1 MVLKIKTNKS
11 LHFVGFLVSL
21 QPKRDGINNIRSKM
35 KLNSR
40 RWMLLVALCIGMLTT
55 VGVRAQVGMQKR
67 QITIG
72 LDANYA
78 PLQSVDKNGLPHGY
92 DVTFT
97 RTLMSRMGVDF
108 YYVPNSWKKVEE
120 QVMKGDVDLAMMV
133 YSAYRRDSIYY
144 SRPIFR
150 LYYQVVYRK
159 ADYKSFDFRNIK
171 GKTFAFL
178 NSRPI
183 GELMDRE
190 GGKSVKVYDLDEAI
204 RDLAKGKYDAVIC
217 YRYQAKYLIEHY
229 HLDQL
234 QSEDISMQPREYCY
248 VSHNQDLIE
257 DISREIVLMEA
268 EGVIDE
274 IYGND
279 IMEPTKNQ
287 IPVWVWYLFG
297 VVGVLFVVAYIIQSY
312 KSHKKLKIANAMLET
327 NYKILEMSHME
338 LEETNRKLIVANERA
353 EESSKM
359 KSNFIKQISHEIRTP
374 LNILSGFT
382 QVLTTSGVELNEKE
396 KNKIAH
402 DIVENTN
409 RITSLVNKMLELSDA
424 GSRNVIERN
433 DKVTAVRIAGDA
445 IAATGIADIKELDF
459 ELSVEPEAEDLI
471 IRTNLN
477 SAVRALTLILD
488 NARKFTEKSVKKNI
502 KLSVKATPGT
512 IELAVEDNG
521 IGIAPEEA
529 ERIFQEFVQ
538 LDEFYEGTGIGLTIA
553 RSLARRMGGDVILDT
568 SYYPGARF
576 VLSLPR

>member
-1 MVLKIKTNKS
+1 
-11 LHFVGFLVSL
+11 
-21 QPKRDGINNIRSKM
+21 M
-35 KLNSR
+35 KLDYR
-40 RWMLLVALCIGMLTT
+40 RLVLLVAVCAGMLTT
-55 VGVRAQVGMQKR
+55 IGVRAQTNLQIQ

-97 RTLMSRMGVDF
+97 RALMSRMGVKF

-120 QVMKGDVDLAMMV
+120 QLMKGDIDLAMMV
-133 YSAYRRDSIYY
+133 YSAYRKDSVFY

-159 ADYKSFDFRNIK
+159 ADYKNFDFRNIK

-183 GELMDRE
+183 GELMERE
-190 GGKSVKVYDLDEAI
+190 GGKAIKVYDLDEAI
-204 RDLAKGKYDAVIC
+204 QDLAKGMYDAVIC

-234 QSEDISMQPREYCY
+234 QAEDISMQPREYCY
-248 VSHNQDLIE
+248 VSHNQELIE
-257 DISREIVLMEA
+257 DISREIAMMEA
-268 EGVIDE
+268 EGMIDE
-274 IYGND
+274 IYGD
-279 IMEPTKNQ
+279 GIMAPTKNQ

-297 VVGVLFVVAYIIQSY
+297 GLGVLFVGAYIILSY
-312 KSHKKLKIANAMLET
+312 RSRKKLKIANAMLET

-338 LEETNRKLIVANERA
+338 LEETNRKLIAATERA

-382 QVLTTSGVELNEKE
+382 QVLTTSGVELNENE
-396 KNKIAH
+396 KNKITH
-402 DIVENTN
+402 DVVENTN
-409 RITSLVNKMLELSDA
+409 RITGLVNKMLELSDA
-424 GSRNVIERN
+424 GSRNVIERK
-433 DKVTAVRIAGDA
+433 DKVMPAQIAGDA
-445 IAATGIADIKELDF
+445 IAATSIADTKGIDF
-459 ELSVEPEAEDLI
+459 ELSIEPEAENLI
-471 IRTNLN
+471 VTTNLN
-477 SAVRALTLILD
+477 SAVRSLSLILD
-488 NARKFTEKSVKKNI
+488 NARKFTKNSVNRSI
-502 KLSVKATPGT
+502 KLSVKAKPET

-521 IGIAPEEA
+521 IGVPPEEA
-529 ERIFQEFVQ
+529 ERIFEEFVQ

-568 SYYPGARF
+568 SYHPGARF
-576 VLSLPR
+576 VLTLPR

>member
-1 MVLKIKTNKS
+1 
-11 LHFVGFLVSL
+11 
-21 QPKRDGINNIRSKM
+21 M
-35 KLNSR
+35 KLDYR
-40 RWMLLVALCIGMLTT
+40 RLVLLVAVCAGMLTT
-55 VGVRAQVGMQKR
+55 IGVRAQSNLQIQ

-97 RTLMSRMGVDF
+97 RALMSRMGVKF

-120 QVMKGDVDLAMMV
+120 QLMKGDIDLAMMV
-133 YSAYRRDSIYY
+133 YSAYRKDSVFY

-159 ADYKSFDFRNIK
+159 ADYKNFDFRNIK

-183 GELMDRE
+183 GELMERE
-190 GGKSVKVYDLDEAI
+190 GGKAIKVYDLDEAI
-204 RDLAKGKYDAVIC
+204 QDLAKGMYDAVIC

-234 QSEDISMQPREYCY
+234 QAEDISMQPREYCY
-248 VSHNQDLIE
+248 VSHNQELIE
-257 DISREIVLMEA
+257 DISREIAMMEA
-268 EGVIDE
+268 EGMIDE
-274 IYGND
+274 IYGNG
-279 IMEPTKNQ
+279 IMAPTKNQ

-297 VVGVLFVVAYIIQSY
+297 GLGVLFVGAYIILSY
-312 KSHKKLKIANAMLET
+312 RSRKKLKIANAMLET

-338 LEETNRKLIVANERA
+338 LEETNRKLIAATERA

-382 QVLTTSGVELNEKE
+382 QVLTTSGVELNENE
-396 KNKIAH
+396 KNKITH
-402 DIVENTN
+402 DVVENTN
-409 RITSLVNKMLELSDA
+409 RITGLVNKMLELSDA
-424 GSRNVIERN
+424 GSRNVIERK
-433 DKVTAVRIAGDA
+433 DKVMPAQIAGDA
-445 IAATGIADIKELDF
+445 IAATSIADTKGIDF
-459 ELSVEPEAEDLI
+459 ELSIEPEAENLI
-471 IRTNLN
+471 VTTNLN
-477 SAVRALTLILD
+477 SAVRSLSLILD
-488 NARKFTEKSVKKNI
+488 NARKFTENSVNRSI
-502 KLSVKATPGT
+502 KLSVKAKPET

-521 IGIAPEEA
+521 IGVPPEEA
-529 ERIFQEFVQ
+529 ERIFEEFVQ

-568 SYYPGARF
+568 SYHPGARF
-576 VLSLPR
+576 VLTLPR

>member
-1 MVLKIKTNKS
+1 
-11 LHFVGFLVSL
+11 
-21 QPKRDGINNIRSKM
+21 M
-35 KLNSR
+35 KLDYR
-40 RWMLLVALCIGMLTT
+40 RLVLLVAVCAGMLTT
-55 VGVRAQVGMQKR
+55 IGVRAQTNLQIQ

-97 RTLMSRMGVDF
+97 RALMSRMGVKF

-120 QVMKGDVDLAMMV
+120 QVMKGDIDLAMMV
-133 YSAYRRDSIYY
+133 YSAYRKDSVFY

-159 ADYKSFDFRNIK
+159 ADYKNFDFRNIK

-183 GELMDRE
+183 GELMERE
-190 GGKSVKVYDLDEAI
+190 GGKAIKVYDLDEAI
-204 RDLAKGKYDAVIC
+204 QNLAKGMYDAVIC

-234 QSEDISMQPREYCY
+234 QAEDISMQPREYCY
-248 VSHNQDLIE
+248 VSHNQELIE
-257 DISREIVLMEA
+257 DISREIAMMEA
-268 EGVIDE
+268 EGMIDE
-274 IYGND
+274 IYGD
-279 IMEPTKNQ
+279 GIMAPTKNQ

-297 VVGVLFVVAYIIQSY
+297 GLGVLFVGAYIILSY
-312 KSHKKLKIANAMLET
+312 RSRRKLKIANAMLET
-327 NYKILEMSHME
+327 NYKILEMSHIE
-338 LEETNRKLIVANERA
+338 LEETNRKLIAATERA

-382 QVLTTSGVELNEKE
+382 QVLTTSGVELNENE
-396 KNKIAH
+396 KNKITH
-402 DIVENTN
+402 DVVENTN
-409 RITSLVNKMLELSDA
+409 RITGLVNKMLELSDA

-433 DKVTAVRIAGDA
+433 DKVMPAQIAGDA
-445 IAATGIADIKELDF
+445 IAATSIADTKGIDF
-459 ELSVEPEAEDLI
+459 ELSIEPEAENLI
-471 IRTNLN
+471 VTTNLN
-477 SAVRALTLILD
+477 SAVRSLSLILD
-488 NARKFTEKSVKKNI
+488 NARKFTENSVNRSI
-502 KLSVKATPGT
+502 KLSVKAKPET

-521 IGIAPEEA
+521 IGVPPEEA
-529 ERIFQEFVQ
+529 ERIFEEFVQ

-568 SYYPGARF
+568 SYHPGARF
-576 VLSLPR
+576 VLTLPR

>member
-1 MVLKIKTNKS
+1 
-11 LHFVGFLVSL
+11 
-21 QPKRDGINNIRSKM
+21 M
-35 KLNSR
+35 KLDYR
-40 RWMLLVALCIGMLTT
+40 RLVLLVAVCAGMLTT
-55 VGVRAQVGMQKR
+55 IGVRAQSNLQIQ

-97 RTLMSRMGVDF
+97 RALMSRMGVKF

-120 QVMKGDVDLAMMV
+120 QLMKGDIDLAMMV
-133 YSAYRRDSIYY
+133 YSAYRKDSVFY

-159 ADYKSFDFRNIK
+159 ADYKNFDFRNIK

-183 GELMDRE
+183 GELMERE
-190 GGKSVKVYDLDEAI
+190 GGKAIKVYDLDEAI
-204 RDLAKGKYDAVIC
+204 QDLAKGMYDAVIC

-234 QSEDISMQPREYCY
+234 QAEDISMQPREYCY
-248 VSHNQDLIE
+248 VSHNQELIE
-257 DISREIVLMEA
+257 DISREIAMMEA
-268 EGVIDE
+268 EGMIDE
-274 IYGND
+274 IYGD
-279 IMEPTKNQ
+279 GIMAPTKNQ

-297 VVGVLFVVAYIIQSY
+297 GLGVLFVGAYIILSY
-312 KSHKKLKIANAMLET
+312 RSRKKLKIANAMLET
-327 NYKILEMSHME
+327 NYKILEMSHIE
-338 LEETNRKLIVANERA
+338 LEETNRKLIAATERA

-382 QVLTTSGVELNEKE
+382 QVLTTSGVELNENE
-396 KNKIAH
+396 KNKITH
-402 DIVENTN
+402 DVVENTN
-409 RITSLVNKMLELSDA
+409 RITGLVNKMLELSDA
-424 GSRNVIERN
+424 GSRNVIERK
-433 DKVTAVRIAGDA
+433 DKVMPAQIAGDA
-445 IAATGIADIKELDF
+445 IAATSIADTKGIDF
-459 ELSVEPEAEDLI
+459 ELSIEPEAENLI
-471 IRTNLN
+471 VTTNLN
-477 SAVRALTLILD
+477 SAVRSLSLILD
-488 NARKFTEKSVKKNI
+488 NARKFTENSVNRII
-502 KLSVKATPGT
+502 KLSVKAKPET

-521 IGIAPEEA
+521 IGVPPEEA
-529 ERIFQEFVQ
+529 ERIFEEFVQ

-568 SYYPGARF
+568 SYHPGARF
-576 VLSLPR
+576 VLTLPR

>member
-1 MVLKIKTNKS
+1 
-11 LHFVGFLVSL
+11 
-21 QPKRDGINNIRSKM
+21 M
-35 KLNSR
+35 KLDYR
-40 RWMLLVALCIGMLTT
+40 RLVLLVAVCTGMLTT
-55 VGVRAQVGMQKR
+55 IGVRAQSNLQIQ

-97 RTLMSRMGVDF
+97 RALMSRMGVKF

-120 QVMKGDVDLAMMV
+120 QVMKGDIDLAMMV
-133 YSAYRRDSIYY
+133 YSAYRKDSVFY

-159 ADYKSFDFRNIK
+159 ADYKNFDFRNIK

-183 GELMDRE
+183 GELMERE
-190 GGKSVKVYDLDEAI
+190 GGKAIKVYDLDEAI
-204 RDLAKGKYDAVIC
+204 QDLAKGMYDAVIC

-234 QSEDISMQPREYCY
+234 QAEDISMQPREYCY
-248 VSHNQDLIE
+248 VSHNQELIE
-257 DISREIVLMEA
+257 DISREIAMMEA
-268 EGVIDE
+268 EGMIDE
-274 IYGND
+274 IYGD
-279 IMEPTKNQ
+279 GIMAPTKNQ

-297 VVGVLFVVAYIIQSY
+297 GLGVLFVGAYIILSY
-312 KSHKKLKIANAMLET
+312 RSRRKLKIANAMLET
-327 NYKILEMSHME
+327 NYKILEMSHIE
-338 LEETNRKLIVANERA
+338 LEETNRKLIAATERA

-382 QVLTTSGVELNEKE
+382 QVLTTSGVELNENE
-396 KNKIAH
+396 KNKITH
-402 DIVENTN
+402 DVVENTN
-409 RITSLVNKMLELSDA
+409 RITGLVNKMLELSDA
-424 GSRNVIERN
+424 SSRNVIERK
-433 DKVTAVRIAGDA
+433 DKVMPAQIAGDA
-445 IAATGIADIKELDF
+445 IAATSIADTKGIDF
-459 ELSVEPEAEDLI
+459 ELSIEPEAENLI
-471 IRTNLN
+471 VTTNLN
-477 SAVRALTLILD
+477 SAVRSLSLILD
-488 NARKFTEKSVKKNI
+488 NARKFTENSVNRSI
-502 KLSVKATPGT
+502 KLSVKAKPET

-521 IGIAPEEA
+521 IGVPPEEA
-529 ERIFQEFVQ
+529 ERIFEEFVQ

-568 SYYPGARF
+568 SYHPGARF
-576 VLSLPR
+576 VLTLPR

>member
-1 MVLKIKTNKS
+1 
-11 LHFVGFLVSL
+11 
-21 QPKRDGINNIRSKM
+21 M
-35 KLNSR
+35 KLDYR
-40 RWMLLVALCIGMLTT
+40 RLVLLVAVCAGMLTT
-55 VGVRAQVGMQKR
+55 IGVRAQSNLQIQ

-97 RTLMSRMGVDF
+97 RALMSRMGVKF

-120 QVMKGDVDLAMMV
+120 QLMKGDIDLAMMV
-133 YSAYRRDSIYY
+133 YSAYRKDSVFY

-159 ADYKSFDFRNIK
+159 ADYKNFDFRNIK

-183 GELMDRE
+183 GELMERE
-190 GGKSVKVYDLDEAI
+190 GGKAIKVYDLDEAI
-204 RDLAKGKYDAVIC
+204 QDLAKGMYDAVIC

-234 QSEDISMQPREYCY
+234 QAEDISMQPREYCY
-248 VSHNQDLIE
+248 VSHNQELIE
-257 DISREIVLMEA
+257 DISREIAMMEA
-268 EGVIDE
+268 EGMIDE
-274 IYGND
+274 IYGD
-279 IMEPTKNQ
+279 GIMAPTKNQ

-297 VVGVLFVVAYIIQSY
+297 GLGVLFVGAYIILSY
-312 KSHKKLKIANAMLET
+312 RSRKKLKIANAMLET
-327 NYKILEMSHME
+327 NYKILEISHIE
-338 LEETNRKLIVANERA
+338 LEETNRKLIAATERA

-382 QVLTTSGVELNEKE
+382 QVLTTSGVELNENE
-396 KNKIAH
+396 KNKITH
-402 DIVENTN
+402 DVVENTN
-409 RITSLVNKMLELSDA
+409 RITGLVNKMLELSDA

-433 DKVTAVRIAGDA
+433 DKVMPAQIAGDA
-445 IAATGIADIKELDF
+445 IAATSIADTKGIDF
-459 ELSVEPEAEDLI
+459 ELSIEPEAENLI
-471 IRTNLN
+471 VTTNLN
-477 SAVRALTLILD
+477 SAVRSLSLILD
-488 NARKFTEKSVKKNI
+488 NARKFTENSVNRSI
-502 KLSVKATPGT
+502 KLSVKAKPET

-521 IGIAPEEA
+521 IGVPPEEA
-529 ERIFQEFVQ
+529 ERIFEEFVQ

-568 SYYPGARF
+568 SYHPGARF
-576 VLSLPR
+576 VLTLPR

>member
-1 MVLKIKTNKS
+1 MELII
-11 LHFVGFLVSL
+11 L
-21 QPKRDGINNIRSKM
+21 RSKM
-35 KLNSR
+35 KLDYR
-40 RWMLLVALCIGMLTT
+40 RLVLLVAVCAGMLTT
-55 VGVRAQVGMQKR
+55 IGVRAQSNLQIQ

-97 RTLMSRMGVDF
+97 RALMSRMGVKF

-120 QVMKGDVDLAMMV
+120 QLMKGDIDLAMMV
-133 YSAYRRDSIYY
+133 YSAYRKDSVFY

-159 ADYKSFDFRNIK
+159 ADYKNFDFRNIK

-183 GELMDRE
+183 GELMERE
-190 GGKSVKVYDLDEAI
+190 GGKAIKVYDLDEAI
-204 RDLAKGKYDAVIC
+204 QDLAKGMYDAVIC

-234 QSEDISMQPREYCY
+234 QAEDISMQPREYCY
-248 VSHNQDLIE
+248 VSHNQELIE
-257 DISREIVLMEA
+257 DISREIAMMEA
-268 EGVIDE
+268 EGMIDE
-274 IYGND
+274 IYGD
-279 IMEPTKNQ
+279 GIMAPTKNQ

-297 VVGVLFVVAYIIQSY
+297 GLGVLFVGAYIILSY
-312 KSHKKLKIANAMLET
+312 RSRKKLKIANAMLET
-327 NYKILEMSHME
+327 NYKILEMSHIE
-338 LEETNRKLIVANERA
+338 LEETNRKLIAATERA

-382 QVLTTSGVELNEKE
+382 QVLTTSGVELNENE
-396 KNKIAH
+396 KNKITH
-402 DIVENTN
+402 DVVENTN
-409 RITSLVNKMLELSDA
+409 RITGLVNKMLELSDA
-424 GSRNVIERN
+424 GSRNVIERK
-433 DKVTAVRIAGDA
+433 DKVMPAQIAGDA
-445 IAATGIADIKELDF
+445 IAATSIADTKGIDF
-459 ELSVEPEAEDLI
+459 ELSIEPEAENLI
-471 IRTNLN
+471 VTTNLN
-477 SAVRALTLILD
+477 SAVRSLSLILD
-488 NARKFTEKSVKKNI
+488 NARKFTENSVNRSI
-502 KLSVKATPGT
+502 KLSVKAKPET

-521 IGIAPEEA
+521 IGVPPEEA
-529 ERIFQEFVQ
+529 ERIFEEFVQ

-568 SYYPGARF
+568 SYHPGARF
-576 VLSLPR
+576 VLTLPR